1 MTNTLQSCMCAH
13 VYLMGA
19 YVTAEFKHQFMNL
32 QNKFP
37 KLDLHLLEL
46 APYVMTFKD
55 ANGYFQ

>member
-13 VYLMGA
+13 A
-19 YVTAEFKHQFMNL
+19 YRVAHETAEFKHQFMNL